1 MVKQSLASNFLQ
13 FALLSYSLACS
24 WSYLVKQ
31 LLDLVKFDL
40 ADLMVQVQA
49 SKIDLFLHWISCVV
63 YSVSDVHSSMGAL
76 LMKRLTIGFAP

>member
-1 MVKQSLASNFLQ
+1 MAKRSLASNFLQ
-13 FALLSYSLACS
+13 FSLLSYFLPCS
-24 WSYLVKQ
+24 WSSLAKQ

-49 SKIDLFLHWISCVV
+49 SKIDLFLHWISFVV
-63 YSVSDVHSSMGAL
+63 CSVSSVHSSMGAL